1 MRLNF
6 LKQLVPAIVLTLVVG
21 GFANAQIV
29 NFTNTTT
36 LAPSN
41 AFDVLNDQMI
51 SDVPFVIPIEGNA
64 DFPDLTVTVTGATS
78 DGSSATFSGVG
89 TRFGIESGIQASD
102 GTNNSFGTGESLT
115 LVFSEDVN
123 INRAQF
129 GSLNGGDSIDF
140 GPLTQDDDPNNLSD
154 LYDYDIDLAAGD
166 SFTIAA
172 NAGNVGIR
180 TIDFTVAIPV
190 SVLLGDVNM
199 DSTID
204 FLDIA
209 PFVAVLLSEDFKAEA
224 DVNQSGDVDFLDISP
239 FVALLTGG

>member
-29 NFTNTTT
+29 NFTNTTS
-36 LAPSN
+36 LSPSN
-41 AFDVLNDQMI
+41 AFDVLNGQMI
-51 SDVPFVIPIEGNA
+51 SGVPFVIPITGNA
-64 DFPDLTVTVTGATS
+64 DFPNLTVTVTGATS
-78 DGSSATFSGVG
+78 DGTNATFNGVG
-89 TRFGIESGIQASD
+89 TRFGITSGITDSD
-102 GTNNSFGTGESLT
+102 NTNNSFGTGESLT

-140 GPLTQDDDPNNLSD
+140 GPVTQADDPDNLSD
-154 LYDYDIDLAAGD
+154 LYEYDIDLAAGD

-180 TIDFTVAIPV
+180 TIDFTTPV
-190 SVLLGDVNM
+190 SVLLGDINM
-199 DSTID
+199 DGTID

-209 PFVAVLLSEDFKAEA
+209 PFVALLTVGDFKAEA
-224 DVNQSGDVDFLDISP
+224 DLNQSGNVDFLDISP
-239 FVALLTGG
+239 FVALFSGG

>member
-29 NFTNTTT
+29 NFTNTTS
-36 LAPSN
+36 LSPSN
-41 AFDVLNDQMI
+41 AFDVLNGQMI
-51 SDVPFVIPIEGNA
+51 SGVPFVIPITGNA
-64 DFPDLTVTVTGATS
+64 EFPNLTVTVTGATS
-78 DGSSATFSGVG
+78 DGTNATFSGVG
-89 TRFGIESGIQASD
+89 TRFGITSGIPASD
-102 GTNNSFGTGESLT
+102 GFNNTFGTGESLT

-140 GPLTQDDDPNNLSD
+140 GPLTQADDPNNLSD

-180 TIDFTVAIPV
+180 TINFTVTTPV
-190 SVLLGDVNM
+190 SVLLGDINM
-199 DSTID
+199 DGSID

-209 PFVAVLLSEDFKAEA
+209 PFIALLGNGDFKAEA
-224 DVNQSGDVDFLDISP
+224 DVDQSGDVDFLDISP
-239 FVALLTGG
+239 FIALLSGG

>member
-1 MRLNF
+1 M
-6 LKQLVPAIVLTLVVG
+6 
-21 GFANAQIV
+21 
-29 NFTNTTT
+29 
-36 LAPSN
+36 
-41 AFDVLNDQMI
+41 
-51 SDVPFVIPIEGNA
+51 
-64 DFPDLTVTVTGATS
+64 
-78 DGSSATFSGVG
+78 
-89 TRFGIESGIQASD
+89 
-102 GTNNSFGTGESLT
+102 
-115 LVFSEDVN
+115 VFSEDVN

-140 GPLTQDDDPNNLSD
+140 GPLTQADDPNNLSD
-154 LYDYDIDLAAGD
+154 LYDYDIDLTAGD

-190 SVLLGDVNM
+190 AVLLGDVNM

-224 DVNQSGDVDFLDISP
+224 DVNQSGNVDFLDISP